1 MDATAARSIDAV
13 RRFFRAYL
21 RERNPEKTAHCL
33 CEDVRWIGIG
43 ASGTIGQGLE
53 AFRALLRE
61 EFRAIPGPRDYEL
74 RNARAFVCGAD
85 CACAG
90 GELLLSGTSPDGEAA
105 RLEMRFSAVCR
116 CLGKECRICGIHIS
130 MPGQGRGAD
139 GFFPASLGETTT
151 AGMSFR
157 SKEQAF
163 ELLKNSIP
171 GGLIGG
177 FMEPGFP
184 LYFVNDNLIRHLG
197 YDSYEEFAADIQGMV
212 GNCIHPEDREH
223 VNHVVSESLAVSDHY
238 EVVYRMLAKGG
249 SFIWVLDRG
258 GLTTDRGRKVIVSI
272 VIDITQQRRL
282 QERLQRGMAS
292 LERKNAELGA
302 FYQVVVS
309 GIAKILDD
317 PGYTLLY
324 ANDQF
329 FDNLGYTREEI
340 LSLFNNESLRIM
352 HPVDAAA
359 TDKSIRELKE
369 QGRFSV
375 KCRFVKKNGES
386 VRIRLDGCQTS
397 ESHDGYNVIYCFYTD
412 IEEQERRD
420 AVYQRQQHF
429 MSLISSSIAG
439 GSFIARAEAGR
450 PLAYVSDSLL
460 SLLGYTRKEFES
472 ACGGRLAGIIHP
484 EDRGRV
490 TAACADPQ
498 RDYYEEEYRIR
509 KADGNL
515 IWALEKGRLATDE
528 DGEQIYICILLDIT
542 DRKLRHDELVQ
553 RTRQDPLTG
562 LYNHDYA
569 RQYIQTYLDIH
580 QRGHASALLLFDLDN
595 FKRVNDRHGHL
606 EGDAALAR
614 FAEILKKQFRSRD
627 FLART
632 GGDEFIAF
640 LQDIPSEQEAG
651 VMADGVARSMRDSL
665 GREYADCGLA
675 LSVGMAFATERT
687 SYNLLFHAADEAM
700 YRMKGK
706 GRDERAFVLD
716 RAEREF
722 ERHLLFKHA
731 FGIILRIDLDSG
743 QYHIRY
749 GAHAVSSRLPSAGPY
764 EQVLSDDLL
773 HPVLPEDKTMLREK
787 LGLAQLRAACAR
799 GEEVLSREYRVRR
812 TSGET
817 LWIESRFHFLR
828 NEGLNLAYNVI
839 SDITE
844 SRRQREQVRIAEIY
858 TFTLQDTSDE
868 IYELDMER
876 GRYQTIRSSG
886 DEFLPLPPEGT
897 VEELQCAARDGM
909 IHPDDRERFDR
920 FHYRAREARNGKL
933 SRDEFRCL
941 WRDGAY
947 HWVSISVLPVSA
959 SGKVFLVCVM
969 GIDDRKRLE
978 NFSSENEQLRQ
989 NKLED
994 ERYRIIV
1001 EQSRGIVLDI
1011 DLERGVH
1018 YAPGLEKRFVCDP
1031 IAGESPM
1038 SMLRSLEIHPDDR
1051 PLLDAFHQ
1059 TLRSR
1064 SSEAETTLRLKRR
1077 DGAFLWCR
1085 IAVTVRRDDEDR
1097 PTRIVGVIT
1106 DVDANIRTLRQLRY
1120 RAEHDPVTGYSNLPG
1135 FKLDATR
1142 LLAAR
1147 TGRKYALWHCD
1158 FRNFKYINDMYG
1170 YDVGNRLLKYWADL
1184 LAASFSLEETF
1195 ARSSADNFVLLCTYR
1210 DIAEME
1216 TRFHNSVELLGHF
1229 EELASKRFRV
1239 ELVGGCY
1246 MVEDDDAL
1254 SLNDML
1260 GRATMAQKS
1269 VKHLGGSRYA
1279 FYSKAMREKV
1289 IYEQEVEASMEKAL
1303 RNGEFHAW
1311 LQPQIDIHNGDSLI
1325 GAEVLARWQRPG
1337 RGFVPPCDF
1346 IPLFERNGFIVDLD
1360 AFMFEQA
1367 CAYLASRRSRG
1378 LPPLRLSVN
1387 VSRMS
1392 LGQKNFLERYT
1403 AVRERYAISPGMLEL
1418 ECTESLAVKDFPLF
1432 REVMTRLPGCG
1443 FRRAMDDFGTG
1454 YSSLNLLKNIDL
1466 DVLKLDM
1473 EFFRN
1478 TEGTSRERAV
1488 VESVVRMA
1496 HALDLTTVAEGIE
1509 LPEQVDFLRAIGC
1522 DAVQGYV
1529 FSRPVPLDDF
1539 EEQEGRFAAP

>member
-43 ASGTIGQGLE
+43 ASGTIGEGLE

-130 MPGQGRGAD
+130 MPGQGRGTD

-184 LYFVNDNLIRHLG
+184 LYFVNDNLIRHLD

-212 GNCIHPEDREH
+212 GNGIHPEDREH

-258 GLTTDRGRKVIVSI
+258 CLTTDRGRKVIVSI

-375 KCRFVKKNGES
+375 KCRFVKKHGES

-460 SLLGYTRKEFES
+460 SLLGYTRKEFEK
-472 ACGGRLAGIIHP
+472 ACGGKLSGIIHP
-484 EDRGRV
+484 DDRGRV
-490 TAACADPQ
+490 PAACADPQ
-498 RDYYEEEYRIR
+498 SDYYEEEYRIR

-528 DGEQIYICILLDIT
+528 DGERIYICILLDIT

-606 EGDAALAR
+606 EGDAALVR

-640 LQDIPSEQEAG
+640 LQDIPSEREAEA
-651 VMADGVARSMRDSL
+651 MADGVARRMRDSL

-675 LSVGMAFATERT
+675 LSVGVAFTTERT
-687 SYNLLFHAADEAM
+687 SYNLLFHTADEAM

-706 GRDERAFVLD
+706 GRDGWEFVLD
-716 RAEREF
+716 RAERAF

-749 GAHAVSSRLPSAGPY
+749 GAHAVSARLPSTGLY
-764 EQVLSDDLL
+764 EQMLGGALL
-773 HPVLPEDKTMLREK
+773 HPVLPEDKTMLRK
-787 LGLAQLRAACAR
+787 NLGLAQLRAACGR
-799 GEEVLSREYRVRR
+799 GEDVLSCEYRVRR
-812 TSGET
+812 TSGEI

-828 NEGLNLAYNVI
+828 NGGQNLAYNVI
-839 SDITE
+839 SDVTE
-844 SRRQREQVRIAEIY
+844 SRKQREQIRIAEIY
-858 TFTLQDTSDE
+858 AFTLQDTSDE

-897 VEELQCAARDGM
+897 LEELQRAVRDGM
-909 IHPDDRERFDR
+909 IHPGDRERFDR
-920 FHYRAREARNGKL
+920 FHYRAREARNGKPG
-933 SRDEFRCL
+933 REDFRCL

-947 HWVSISVLPVSA
+947 HSVSISVPPVKGSDRI
-959 SGKVFLVCVM
+959 FLACVM
-969 GIDDRKRLE
+969 GIDERKRLA

-989 NKLED
+989 NRLED

-1001 EQSRGIVLDI
+1001 EQSRGIVLDL
-1011 DLERGVH
+1011 DLERHVY
-1018 YAPGLEKRFVCDP
+1018 YAPGLEKQFVYDP
-1031 IAGESPM
+1031 IVREGPM
-1038 SMLRSLEIHPDDR
+1038 GMLRSLEVHPDDR
-1051 PLLDAFHQ
+1051 PLLDGFHAA
-1059 TLRSR
+1059 LRNT
-1064 SSEAETTLRLKRR
+1064 SEGETTLRLKRR
-1077 DGAFLWCR
+1077 DGAFIWCR
-1085 IAVTVRRDDEDR
+1085 VAVTVRRNAAGR
-1097 PTRIVGVIT
+1097 PTRIVGAVT
-1106 DVDANIRTLRQLRY
+1106 DVDGDVRTVRQLRY
-1120 RAEHDPVTGYSNLPG
+1120 RAEHDPVTGYSNLAK

-1142 LLAAR
+1142 LLVAR
-1147 TGRKYALWHCD
+1147 AGRKYALWHCD

-1184 LAASFSLEETF
+1184 TAASFSSEETF
-1195 ARSSADNFVLLCTYR
+1195 ARATADNFVMLCAYR

-1216 TRFHNSVELLGHF
+1216 TRFWNAAELLGHF

-1239 ELVGGCY
+1239 EVAGGCY
-1246 MVEDDDAL
+1246 LVEDGDARGID
-1254 SLNDML
+1254 DML
-1260 GRATMAQKS
+1260 DRATMAQKS
-1269 VKHLGGSRYA
+1269 VKPLGGSRYA
-1279 FYSKAMREKV
+1279 FYSEAMRKK
-1289 IYEQEVEASMEKAL
+1289 IFYEQDLEASMEKAL
-1303 RNGEFHAW
+1303 HNGEFRAW
-1311 LQPQIDIHNGDSLI
+1311 LQPQIDIRNGDSLI
-1325 GAEVLARWQRPG
+1325 GAEVLARWQRSG
-1337 RGFVPPCDF
+1337 RGFVPPSDF

-1392 LGQKNFLERYT
+1392 LGQKSFLKRYT
-1403 AVRERYAISPGMLEL
+1403 TLRERYAVSPGMLEL
-1418 ECTESLAVKDFPLF
+1418 ECTESLAIKDFPLF
-1432 REVMTRLPGCG
+1432 REVMARLPGCG

-1478 TEGTSRERAV
+1478 TEETPRERAV
-1488 VESVVRMA
+1488 IESVVSMA
-1496 HALDLTTVAEGIE
+1496 HALNMATVAEGIE
-1509 LPEQVDFLRAIGC
+1509 RPEQVEFLRAIGC
-1522 DAVQGYV
+1522 DAVQGYI
-1529 FSRPVPLDDF
+1529 FSRPVPPDDF